1 MDEPTVKRT
10 GWSQF
15 RQLLPFVAWLVV
27 FFLGWTWLVVVN
39 DDWQT
44 VTSHWPIAAAMA
56 FGSYIAGSTPMGGG
70 TVGFPVLV
78 LLFELP
84 GSLGR
89 NFGLAVQSIGM
100 VSASIYIFSSRKP
113 VYWGL
118 LKPALFGVLLGTPLG
133 AVAVA
138 PFMPDIWVKLAFAII
153 WCSFGLMHLVKLT
166 ELIAAQGVSR
176 RWQPRNSILGFAVGI
191 TGGIV
196 ASITG
201 VGIDMIVYATLVLL
215 YRADLKI
222 AIPTSVVLMAFT
234 SVVGITVNVALSYV
248 NPSRYYLDPEV
259 YANWL
264 AAAPVVALGAPLGAF
279 VVQLVSRKPTLLIV
293 SLLCIGQFVWT
304 VIHEGLSGFG
314 LAIAI
319 AGVLGINAIFHL
331 LYFLGRDVAFA
342 TDPAV
347 SSGANMSPVRRL

>member
-1 MDEPTVKRT
+1 
-10 GWSQF
+10 
-15 RQLLPFVAWLVV
+15 VAL
-27 FFLGWTWLVVVN
+27 
-39 DDWQT
+39 
-44 VTSHWPIAAAMA
+44 
-56 FGSYIAGSTPMGGG
+56 
-70 TVGFPVLV
+70 
-78 LLFELP
+78 
-84 GSLGR
+84 
-89 NFGLAVQSIGM
+89 
-100 VSASIYIFSSRKP
+100 
-113 VYWGL
+113 
-118 LKPALFGVLLGTPLG
+118 
-133 AVAVA
+133 A
-138 PFMPDIWVKLAFAII
+138 PFMPDMWVKLAFAII
-153 WCSFGLMHLVKLT
+153 WCSFGLMHLVKLP

-176 RWQPRNSILGFAVGI
+176 RWQGRNSILGFAVGV

-234 SVVGITVNVALSYV
+234 SVVGIAVNVGLSYV

-314 LAIAI
+314 LVVAI

-331 LYFLGRDVAFA
+331 LYFLGRDAAFSHDPTRSA
-342 TDPAV
+342 TSEREKPA
-347 SSGANMSPVRRL
+347 AEILAAEEH